1 MRRGVAVL
9 VLGMTILGA
18 AGSARAQTPAVK
30 FGASVTMPVGSGPF
44 DLVVEDFNNNG
55 NKDVAVANSDSSD
68 VTVLWGN
75 GNGTFLDP
83 GVTFSVGDFPVAIA
97 AGQLTNDTNLDLVT
111 ANDGSFNLSVL
122 MGTGSG
128 ASFNGPTNSDAGGS
142 PEAVALGDFNNDGKT
157 DVATAELFDDTVTVR
172 LGNKDATG
180 TFGLAFS
187 TDVLG
192 SPFGLAAANL
202 VGDSNLDLV
211 VALNDLSMVAVLTG
225 NGDGTFAAP
234 DCTADPTPAG
244 CYLVGTSPAGVA
256 LADLNN
262 DLKLDIVV
270 ANEDSDDVS
279 VLLNNGDGTFG
290 PATSLDAGVLSFPEV
305 VRVADFNGDGKPDIV
320 SANSGA
326 DSVAVFRGKGDGTF
340 EAADIF
346 DTGGTSPFS
355 VAVADVNNDQQPDIL
370 TANVDSDDISILL
383 NETAGGGTGCLGDCD
398 GDHKVSA
405 EELVTGID
413 IVLGIVPA
421 NSCTAFEGSGSAP
434 VTVVEVATAVD
445 NALNDRCA
453 P

>member
-1 MRRGVAVL
+1 VKRSGVLALVVL
-9 VLGMTILGA
+9 LVFTA
-18 AGSARAQTPAVK
+18 AQRVPAQTPALT
-30 FGASVTMPVGSGPF
+30 FAAAATIRVGSGPF
-44 DLVVEDFNNNG
+44 DLVVADFNNNG

-83 GVTFSVGDFPVAIA
+83 GVTYAVGNFPVAIA

-111 ANDGSFNLSVL
+111 ANDGSFNLSIL

-187 TDVLG
+187 TDELG

-202 VGDSNLDLV
+202 LGDSNLDLV

-244 CYLVGTSPAGVA
+244 CYPVGTSPAGVA

-262 DLKLDIVV
+262 DLKLDIIV

-305 VRVADFNGDGKPDIV
+305 VRVADFNGDGKRDIV
-320 SANSGA
+320 CALSGA
-326 DSVAVFRGKGDGTF
+326 DAVAVFRGKGDGTF
-340 EAADIF
+340 EAADVF

-355 VAVADVNNDQQPDIL
+355 VAVADVNDDQQPRSLSMKVRHPRDEISVAL
-370 TANVDSDDISILL
+370 AAESDSPPRHQRWFR
-383 NETAGGGTGCLGDCD
+383 G
-398 GDHKVSA
+398 
-405 EELVTGID
+405 
-413 IVLGIVPA
+413 
-421 NSCTAFEGSGSAP
+421 
-434 VTVVEVATAVD
+434 
-445 NALNDRCA
+445 
-453 P
+453 